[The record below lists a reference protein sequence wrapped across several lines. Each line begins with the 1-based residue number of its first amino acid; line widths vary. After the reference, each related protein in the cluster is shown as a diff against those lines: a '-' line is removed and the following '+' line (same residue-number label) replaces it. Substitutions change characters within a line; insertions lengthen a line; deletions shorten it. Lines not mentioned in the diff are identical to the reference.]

1 MEQRDIDEIEVE
13 RDFSIRKKIKAI
25 YNKSADTFPSEDDFR
40 DYEEMV
46 EDIIF
51 NLVNNIDV
59 EETNKKVAL
68 YQKEHLQ
75 NIAENQSKLQVENE
89 LIREDIL
96 RAEELKHQKLS
107 DERANYQTE
116 RTRKLE
122 HAVQLNE
129 IALGVCLCLFVLF
142 VLSCLVLSSHDGT
155 LYVAI

>member
-1 MEQRDIDEIEVE
+1 LEQRDIDEIEVE

-25 YNKSADTFPSEDDFR
+25 YNKSVDAFPTEDDLR

-75 NIAENQSKLQVENE
+75 NIAENQSKLHVENE

-96 RAEELKHQKLS
+96 RAEELKQQKLS

-129 IALGVCLCLFVLF
+129 IALGVCLCFV
-142 VLSCLVLSSHDGT
+142 CLYVLSSHSM
-155 LYVAI
+155 I

>member
-1 MEQRDIDEIEVE
+1 MEQKDIDEIEVE

-25 YNKSADTFPSEDDFR
+25 YNKSEDAFPTEDDLR

-59 EETNKKVAL
+59 EETNKKVAM

-96 RAEELKHQKLS
+96 RAEELKNQKMS

-116 RTRKLE
+116 RIRKIE

-129 IALGVCLCLFVLF
+129 IALGVCTLFPYLLHCIF
-142 VLSCLVLSSHDGT
+142 
-155 LYVAI
+155 